1 LNPTSTETPSL
12 LLEIEGIVVKFLV
25 QRAKMNKPLTSTE
38 ALSFIN
44 SLIKDSDIVLKIIA
58 FREQR
63 KVFNGRD
70 VAEDKKFILSKGY
83 YRGFLKRKQHLL
95 KTSEGT
101 RLDEN
106 RARWTTC
113 ANFLMMY
120 ELIYKNLY
128 KAGVA
133 GCYDVARMY
142 NEDGIEV
149 FDEAQM
155 VG

>member
-1 LNPTSTETPSL
+1 MNPTSTETPSL

-70 VAEDKKFILSKGY
+70 VAEDKKFILGKGY
-83 YRGFLKRKQHLL
+83 YRGFLKRNKHLL
-95 KTSEGT
+95 KTSKGT

-106 RARWTTC
+106 R
-113 ANFLMMY
+113 
-120 ELIYKNLY
+120 
-128 KAGVA
+128 V
-133 GCYDVARMY
+133 
-142 NEDGIEV
+142 
-149 FDEAQM
+149 
-155 VG
+155 